1 MHVFPFHAL
10 NKNLDKVIKARLIT
24 ESFQIMHIFLPRPC
38 KNGLSEQVKI
48 CKSKC
53 SSFVFVA
60 FISGFREQPLQ
71 IFVRHFLSKWWKQ
84 EWVCKRLRFVLTL
97 LLWILF
103 PYDNIFKLVWLN
115 RVVIITCSYV
125 DSCFSLCIKIDR
137 ILSGSINNLFIFI
150 V

>member
-53 SSFVFVA
+53 NSFVFVA

-71 IFVRHFLSKWWKQ
+71 IDIFYQSDGNKNEFASDYVLS
-84 EWVCKRLRFVLTL
+84 
-97 LLWILF
+97 
-103 PYDNIFKLVWLN
+103 
-115 RVVIITCSYV
+115 
-125 DSCFSLCIKIDR
+125 
-137 ILSGSINNLFIFI
+137 
-150 V
+150 